1 MERIL
6 NPEQRMYLILTLVS
20 GMRDGYAGKEEQKTD
35 YQIAS
40 RIYANAFTNM
50 IRYGRMPSCEERD
63 GVAFLSLEL
72 EGSVYSCPARTV
84 KNIMKSEFA
93 VIEEE
98 LPEVVPLL
106 DAEESR
112 LAEGQKG
119 RRRRGRG
126 KAAEDAGQ
134 EADSPADNQGA
145 RAASPEA
152 RKAPEPPFAPEIPC
166 IQEAR
171 YVTAEAPVQMPA
183 PAAKEAGMEERKEAE
198 KPLPDPAPGP
208 LSKDD
213 REPAMTQR
221 EEAAPE
227 ETEAKAPELKAE
239 VPELEP
245 APEPEAVPV
254 SEPEPVPEVKVSG
267 PVLMPEAKAP
277 DQAPAGTHGAGVV
290 GEPAEEAI
298 PAPAAEPE
306 PEPVREVPKPEPA
319 QNVGAHLFQKKERA
333 AAPGAPAAPPVLE
346 EEPPV
351 PPAPVHAEPE
361 RRPAGILS
369 RFIPKSKKQELRNAM
384 PAVQEPAAPD
394 AIPQAMDET
403 PGEWICHTHYVM
415 LQKAYVKQMV
425 GPYVIQVWPTEVIEM
440 NPDKVQAP
448 IFVRAV
454 APNGT
459 VICRTGDR
467 RTKYVLLEIDQK
479 QFNVFGFWDNGE
491 FVTEVVGVNMTA
503 SMYTI
508 NDEVH
513 RACPEHPTDA
523 FLDQFR
529 SREPRRPEFFVV
541 PVENVNRGEPLVPIA
556 AFARVGDKNYVIN
569 NKGAGNVLR
578 FTYADEL
585 SEISGRWKD
594 GKFTFTIR
602 AAGQE

>member
-6 NPEQRMYLILTLVS
+6 NPEQRMYLILSLVS
-20 GMRDGYAGKEEQKTD
+20 GMRDGYAGKEEQRMD

-50 IRYGRMPSCEERD
+50 VRYGWMPSCEERD
-63 GVAFLSLEL
+63 GVAFLSLKL
-72 EGSVYSCPARTV
+72 EGSAYRCPARTV

-93 VIEEE
+93 AIEEA
-98 LPEVVPLL
+98 LPEVVPFLE
-106 DAEESR
+106 AEESR

-126 KAAEDAGQ
+126 KAAEDISQ
-134 EADSPADNQGA
+134 EADSPADGPGA
-145 RAASPEA
+145 RAAAPEA
-152 RKAPEPPFAPEIPC
+152 QETKYPLRATEIPS

-171 YVTAEAPVQMPA
+171 HVTAEASVQMPA
-183 PAAKEAGMEERKEAE
+183 PAAKEAGMEECKEAG
-198 KPLPDPAPGP
+198 KLLPDPAPGP
-208 LSKDD
+208 LPKAD

-221 EEAAPE
+221 EEAALE

-239 VPELEP
+239 VPEPEP
-245 APEPEAVPV
+245 A
-254 SEPEPVPEVKVSG
+254 PEVKVSE
-267 PVLMPEAKAP
+267 PTPMLEAKAP
-277 DQAPAGTHGAGVV
+277 EQAPVVAHGAGAA
-290 GEPAEEAI
+290 GESAEETI
-298 PAPAAEPE
+298 PAPTVEPE
-306 PEPVREVPKPEPA
+306 PEPVREVPKPEQA
-319 QNVGAHLFQKKERA
+319 QNARAHLFQKKERPV
-333 AAPGAPAAPPVLE
+333 APVA
-346 EEPPV
+346 
-351 PPAPVHAEPE
+351 PPAPPAPAHAEPE
-361 RRPAGILS
+361 RRPVGMILS

-384 PAVQEPAAPD
+384 SAALEPAAPD

-403 PGEWICHTHYVM
+403 SGEWICHTHYVM

-459 VICRTGDR
+459 VVCRTGDR

-479 QFNVFGFWDNGE
+479 QFNVFGFWDNGK
-491 FVTEVVGVNMTA
+491 FVTEVVGINMTA
-503 SMYTI
+503 SMYII
-508 NDEVH
+508 NDEVQC
-513 RACPEHPTDA
+513 ACPEHPTDA

-529 SREPRRPEFFVV
+529 SREPRQPEFFVV
-541 PVENVNRGEPLVPIA
+541 PVENANRGEPLVPIA

-585 SEISGRWKD
+585 SEISGRWED
-594 GKFTFTIR
+594 GKFTFTIC
-602 AAGQE
+602 AVGQE